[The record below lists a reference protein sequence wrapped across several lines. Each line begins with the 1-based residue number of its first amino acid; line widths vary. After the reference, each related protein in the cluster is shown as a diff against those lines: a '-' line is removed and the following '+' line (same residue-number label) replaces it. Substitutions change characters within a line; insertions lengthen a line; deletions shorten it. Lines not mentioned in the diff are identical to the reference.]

1 VDSGIDTKV
10 TIATANKISNAAVRE
25 MPGWLDRFQP
35 DVILL
40 HIGTNDL
47 GQQWNGPETITQTVK
62 EVEDIIS
69 LIW

>member
-1 VDSGIDTKV
+1 
-10 TIATANKISNAAVRE
+10 